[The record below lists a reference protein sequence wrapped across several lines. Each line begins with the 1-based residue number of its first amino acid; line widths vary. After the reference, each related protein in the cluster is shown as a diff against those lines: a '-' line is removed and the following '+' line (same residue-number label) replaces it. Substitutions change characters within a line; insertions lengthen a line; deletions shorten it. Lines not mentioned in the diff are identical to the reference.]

1 MNEKTDIQSMDF
13 KELTAYVTD
22 VLGEKPFRA
31 RQIYE
36 WIHVKLV
43 SGFDEM
49 TNLSK
54 ILKGKAGKKTVT
66 WPCRRLPGVW
76 SQKLTEPVNIC
87 SAFPTAILLK
97 VFS

>member
-31 RQIYE
+31 RQITRYLR
-36 WIHVKLV
+36 VKLV

-54 ILKGKAGKKTVT
+54 SLREKLEKKL
-66 WPCRRLPGVW
+66 LPGHAGDCPA
-76 SQKLTEPVNIC
+76 SG
-87 SAFPTAILLK
+87 LK
-97 VFS
+97 N